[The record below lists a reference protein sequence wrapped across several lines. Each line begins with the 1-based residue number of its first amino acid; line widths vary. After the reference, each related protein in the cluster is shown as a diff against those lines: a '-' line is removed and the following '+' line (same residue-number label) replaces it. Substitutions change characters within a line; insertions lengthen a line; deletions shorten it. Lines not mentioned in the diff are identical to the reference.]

1 MMTIGLIRH
10 FKVKIK
16 RPRKFLLSA
25 DEMIAW
31 FDEYASAAI
40 MHVEVDLRGVDWQH
54 CCSSPLPRAVQTADA
69 IFPGEVVCADILQE
83 LNVLPM
89 LHKKLRLPAVIWG
102 IVILIKSTSR
112 NAVTQQF
119 RENISAFVDQLLD
132 KHDRPLMVV
141 SHGFV
146 MMYLQKELLRRG
158 FSGERFRL
166 PENGKVYLFE
176 Q

>member
-1 MMTIGLIRH
+1 MKIGLIRH

-16 RPRKFLLSA
+16 SPGKFLLSA
-25 DEMIAW
+25 DEMTDW
-31 FDEYASAAI
+31 FDEYAAAEI
-40 MHVEVDLRGVDWQH
+40 IHAAVDMRDEDWQH
-54 CCSSPLPRAVQTADA
+54 CFSSPLPRAMETACA
-69 IFPGEVVCADILQE
+69 IFPGEIVSADVLQE

-89 LHKKLRLPAVIWG
+89 LNKKLRLPAAIWG
-102 IVILIKSTSR
+102 ISILIKSTSG
-112 NAVTQQF
+112 NAVTRQF
-119 RENISAFVDQLLD
+119 SKNLSAFVDQLLD
-132 KHDRPLMVV
+132 GYNQPLLVV

>member
-1 MMTIGLIRH
+1 MMQIGLIRH

-16 RPRKFLLSA
+16 SPGRFLLSA

-31 FDEYASAAI
+31 FDEYATAEI
-40 MHVEVDLRGVDWQH
+40 MHAAVDLKGVDWQH
-54 CCSSPLPRAVQTADA
+54 CFSSPLPRALQTANA
-69 IFPGEVVCADILQE
+69 IFPGEIVCADILQE

-102 IVILIKSTSR
+102 IVILTKSTSN
-112 NAVTQQF
+112 NAVTRQF
-119 RENISAFVDQLLD
+119 RQNISAFVDQILAN
-132 KHDRPLMVV
+132 HDRPLLVV

-146 MMYLQKELLRRG
+146 MMYLQKELLKRG
-158 FSGERFRL
+158 FKGDKFRL